1 MWGLPKGRKQLA
13 ANIDAASAEVDTN
26 AGEENEEIKP
36 IGKGIFGNNYDQF
49 KGKVK
54 AAFDSLMESKG
65 VFKCLIPLLLPLL
78 RLPPCTTSKRFLPLF
93 CTFPRVDECK

>member
-36 IGKGIFGNNYDQF
+36 IGKGVFGNIYDQF

-54 AAFDSLMESKG
+54 AAFDFLINTRAVICLACSTVKALVILIWFGAMIKKAFNTSLMT
-65 VFKCLIPLLLPLL
+65 I
-78 RLPPCTTSKRFLPLF
+78 FL
-93 CTFPRVDECK
+93 

>member
-36 IGKGIFGNNYDQF
+36 IGKGIFGNIYDQF

-54 AAFDSLMESKG
+54 AAFDSLIKHKSGDLLG
-65 VFKCLIPLLLPLL
+65 VFYSELW
-78 RLPPCTTSKRFLPLF
+78 RY
-93 CTFPRVDECK
+93 

>member
-13 ANIDAASAEVDTN
+13 ANIDAALAEVDTN

-36 IGKGIFGNNYDQF
+36 IGKGIFGNIYDQF

-54 AAFDSLMESKG
+54 AAFDSSR
-65 VFKCLIPLLLPLL
+65 FITSFLISSSIT
-78 RLPPCTTSKRFLPLF
+78 R
-93 CTFPRVDECK
+93 